1 MTIEGP
7 NAGGAITEG
16 AFARLRAG
24 CGEEG
29 SPEDYKS
36 LFNLLRLMCD
46 NLPDMVWA
54 KDLQQRYI
62 FANKAMCTGLLNA
75 RDTEEPLGKTD
86 LFFAL
91 RERQSHPENLKY
103 HTFGEIC
110 QDSDG
115 VVMGRQA
122 PARFDEYGNV
132 KGEFLFLDVHKAPL
146 WDEQGRLIGTVGSG
160 RDVTKERRMEK
171 ELRES
176 ERRYRTIFDS
186 AAVPIWEEEFS
197 GLQLELDGLKASGIS
212 NFPGYL
218 DTHPE
223 FLDRCSSLIKV
234 VDVNTAAIQLYG
246 ARDKSELLGA
256 LDQVLL
262 PESRNALRALVLAIV
277 QGQTYYEAET
287 VNRTLRGETLQILLK
302 ATIPPPDEGSPRLLV
317 NIVDLTSMKALEQ
330 QQQRTH
336 RLESLGVH
344 AGGLAHDFNNLLVG
358 VLGHIS
364 LAKLNLDPDSKA
376 YLRLQE
382 AERASERT
390 KKLTW
395 QLLTFSKGG
404 DPVKQVLSVRD
415 LVDSATRF
423 FLSGSNVKSELALP
437 PDLWNIEADDDQIT
451 QVLGNL
457 VLNACEA
464 MPGGGILRIEAENQ
478 VVMEPEQKEVVE
490 IRMVDQGIGIPE
502 SHLQKI
508 FDPYFSTK
516 QKGHGLGLAIVF
528 SIIKRHGG
536 VIDVESRLGSGTVVR
551 IQLPRA
557 RQAMTE
563 VLETPPAGDGRR
575 GSVLV
580 MDDDL
585 IVREVASA
593 MLETMGFEVV
603 SVPEVGAMLVA
614 YEAALR
620 AGRPFTFVLVD
631 LTVPCGMGGVEA
643 VKRLLALD
651 PKALAI
657 VSSGYSND
665 PALASPGDYGFRGVM
680 QKPYR
685 FEDLQQA
692 VARFVPVES

>member
-1 MTIEGP
+1 MTFEEPDPGATIP
-7 NAGGAITEG
+7 AGDP
-16 AFARLRAG
+16 ARLRRG
-24 CGEEG
+24 IQEEG
-29 SPEDYKS
+29 TQEDHKS
-36 LFNLLRLMCD
+36 LINLLRLTCD

-54 KDLQQRYI
+54 KDLQQRYM
-62 FANKAMCTGLLNA
+62 FTNKALCNGLLNA
-75 RDTEEPLGKTD
+75 QDTEEPLGKTD

-91 RERQSHPENLKY
+91 RERESRPENRQY

-110 QDSDG
+110 QDSDI
-115 VVMGRQA
+115 VVMRNRA
-122 PARFDEYGNV
+122 PARFDEFGNV
-132 KGEFLFLDVHKAPL
+132 KGQFLFLDVHKAPL
-146 WDEQGRLIGTVGSG
+146 WDDQGRLIGTVGCG

-176 ERRYRTIFDS
+176 ERRYRNIFDS
-186 AAVPIWEEEFS
+186 AAVPIWEEDFS
-197 GLQLELDGLKASGIS
+197 ELKVEVDSLKASGIS
-212 NFPGYL
+212 DFPGYL
-218 DTHPE
+218 DTHPK

-234 VDVNTAAIQLYG
+234 VDVNSAAVQLYG

-262 PESRNALRALVLAIV
+262 PESRNALRELVLAIV
-277 QGQTYYEAET
+277 QGQTHYEAET

-302 ATIPPPDEGSPRLLV
+302 ATIPPPNEEPHRLLV
-317 NIVDLTSMKALEQ
+317 NIVDLTAMRALEQ

-336 RLESLGVH
+336 RLESLGVL

-376 YLRLQE
+376 FLRLQE

-415 LVDSATRF
+415 FVDSATRF
-423 FLSGSNVKSELALP
+423 FLSGSNVKAESTFQ
-437 PDLWNIEADDDQIT
+437 PDLWEVEADDDQIT

-457 VLNACEA
+457 LLNASEA
-464 MPGGGILRIEAENQ
+464 MPGGGTIRVHAENYVDQ
-478 VVMEPEQKEVVE
+478 ERKAFVE
-490 IRMVDQGIGIPE
+490 IRVVDQGIGIPE
-502 SHLQKI
+502 GFLHKI

-536 VIDVESRLGSGTVVR
+536 VIDVESRLGGGTSVR
-551 IQLPRA
+551 IRLPRA
-557 RQAMTE
+557 QQTLPVVQE
-563 VLETPPAGDGRR
+563 VTQIGQGRS

-580 MDDDL
+580 MDDDPV
-585 IVREVASA
+585 VREVASA
-593 MLETMGFEVV
+593 MLENLGFQVE
-603 SVPEVGAMLVA
+603 SAPEGGAMLTA

-620 AGRPFTFVLVD
+620 ADRPFTFVLID
-631 LTVPCGMGGVEA
+631 LTVTCGMGGLEA
-643 VKRLLALD
+643 VQGLLKLD
-651 PKALAI
+651 PSALAI

-665 PALASPGDYGFRGVM
+665 PILASPADYGFRGIL

-685 FEDLQQA
+685 FEELQRV
-692 VARFVPVES
+692 VAQHIPVGS